1 MKKTTLICII
11 LLTAIGIIKAQNYT
25 ISGYITNE
33 KSGET
38 FISASVF
45 DSNSK
50 KGTVSNTYGFYSLTI
65 PKGNVAMIYSYI
77 GHAPRELNFNLT
89 KDTVI
94 NIRLSESIELKEVT
108 VTANRKELGV
118 QGTQMSAIEV
128 PVSQLKTVPT
138 LFGETDIL
146 KALQLLPGVK
156 PGVEGAAGF
165 YVRGGGPDENL
176 FLLDGIPIYN
186 VNHMGGF
193 FSVFNADAI
202 KSVTLYK
209 GSFPARFG
217 GRLSSVLDIQ
227 MNDGNNQKLHGNVT
241 VGLISSKANL
251 EGPLFDKN
259 TTFSLSARRTY
270 FDILSQPIISYA
282 AKQNGGSDKASA
294 GYYFY
299 DVNAKITHKFS
310 DKDRLFLSTFM
321 GDDAIYSSIQNN
333 YSNDDNGSSSS
344 KLKLGWQWGNF
355 VTALRWNHVIS
366 NKLFMNTTAAYTR
379 YRFNMDIGTTET
391 AKTLVPPSTTTQSV
405 NLGYRSGIEDYTA
418 KVDFD
423 YTPNPNHDIKFGG
436 AYTNHTFRPGVAVTN
451 AKFQNDTSTQ
461 KMDTVIGDKNI
472 FSHETAL
479 YFEDNITINHFIK
492 ANAGL
497 HYSAFFVQGQFYNSL
512 QPRLGL
518 RLLLNDKL
526 SFKAGYA
533 AMSQNIHLLSNNN
546 ISLPTDLWVPVTKR
560 IKPMNSH
567 QYSAG
572 IFYNLLNLVD
582 LSIESYYKSMNNL
595 VEYKD
600 GASFIGSSS
609 GWEDKVCMG
618 RGWAY
623 GVEFL
628 AQKSIGK
635 TTGWIGYTWAKSER
649 LFDRPGEV
657 LNYGEVFPTKY
668 DIRNY
673 LSVVVSHKFS
683 KKIDVSAN
691 WVYGTGIAGTLALQN
706 YYAAPLPGE
715 TYSYDNSLP
724 YISKRNNFRYPDY
737 HRLDLGINFHK
748 QLKHG
753 IRTWNFS
760 IYNAYN
766 RMNPFL
772 IYPSTKYEFVYTN
785 NSTMA
790 QQIES
795 KVLKQITIFT
805 FIPSVSYSYKF

>member
-1 MKKTTLICII
+1 MKKTKLICLI
-11 LLTAIGIIKAQNYT
+11 LLTTIGIGKAQNYT
-25 ISGYITNE
+25 ISGYITDE

-38 FISASVF
+38 FISASVY
-45 DSNSK
+45 DSNTK

-65 PKGNVAMIYSYI
+65 PKGKVSMIYSYV
-77 GHAPRELNFNLT
+77 GHAPQELNFSLN

-94 NIRLSESIELKEVT
+94 NIHLKESIELKEVT

-118 QGTQMSAIEV
+118 QGSQMSAIEV
-128 PVSQLKTVPT
+128 PISQLKTVPT

-227 MNDGNNQKLHGNVT
+227 MNDGNNQKLHGNLT
-241 VGLISSKANL
+241 VGLISSIANL

-270 FDILSQPIISYA
+270 FDILTQPIINYA
-282 AKQNGGSDKASA
+282 ARQNGSGEKASA

-299 DVNAKITHKFS
+299 DVNAKVTHKFS
-310 DKDRLFLSTFM
+310 DTDRLFLSTFM
-321 GDDAIYSSIQNN
+321 GDDVIYSNIQSSNSN
-333 YSNDDNGSSSS
+333 YSNGSNSSR
-344 KLKLGWQWGNF
+344 LKLGWQWGNF
-355 VTALRWNHVIS
+355 VTALRWNHIIN

-379 YRFNMDIGTTET
+379 YRFNMDIGTTDVE
-391 AKTLVPPSTTTQSV
+391 KTLVPTNSTTRST
-405 NLGYRSGIEDYTA
+405 NLGYRSGIEDYSA

-423 YTPNPNHDIKFGG
+423 YTPNPNHDIKFGCS
-436 AYTNHTFRPGVAVTN
+436 YTYHTFRPGVTVTQF
-451 AKFQNDTSTQ
+451 KFQNDTSKSQ
-461 KMDTVIGDKNI
+461 MDTVIGDKNI

-492 ANAGL
+492 ANAGM
-497 HYSAFFVQGQFYNSL
+497 HYSAFFVQGKFYNSL
-512 QPRLGL
+512 QPRLGV
-518 RLLLNDKL
+518 RLLVNDKL

-533 AMSQNIHLLSNNN
+533 AMSQSIHLLSNNN

-567 QYSAG
+567 QYSVG
-572 IFYNLLNLVD
+572 VFYNLLNLVD
-582 LSIESYYKSMNNL
+582 LSVESYYKSMNNL

-600 GASFIGSSS
+600 GASFIGSST

-673 LSVVVSHKFS
+673 LSIVVSHKFN
-683 KKIDVSAN
+683 KKID
-691 WVYGTGIAGTLALQN
+691 
-706 YYAAPLPGE
+706 
-715 TYSYDNSLP
+715 
-724 YISKRNNFRYPDY
+724 
-737 HRLDLGINFHK
+737 
-748 QLKHG
+748 
-753 IRTWNFS
+753 
-760 IYNAYN
+760 
-766 RMNPFL
+766 
-772 IYPSTKYEFVYTN
+772 
-785 NSTMA
+785 
-790 QQIES
+790 
-795 KVLKQITIFT
+795 
-805 FIPSVSYSYKF
+805 